1 MQPAEVLV
9 KATGLSL
16 GYAQRTVLH
25 DLNLEVRSGEF
36 WFALVSMALA
46 KPRCCGLSWESI
58 VLRRAS
64 CGCTRISQG
73 GNGWVS
79 SHNSVR

>member
-25 DLNLEVRSGEF
+25 DINLEVQSGEF
-36 WFALVSMALA
+36 WFCLGLKALVPFDVESFYA
-46 KPRCCGLSWESI
+46 PDLSGF
-58 VLRRAS
+58 LY
-64 CGCTRISQG
+64 
-73 GNGWVS
+73 
-79 SHNSVR
+79 